1 MNRNLKSLAVFA
13 LLTGAIAAQPVVFF
27 TEPFDNN
34 NAGWTFSAN
43 TEWGIGPATASTG
56 QTTACGNGDP
66 GVDGTGAAGGGVAG
80 VVIGG
85 NAAQV
90 VHAPDYIISPA
101 LDTTVLAGVQVSFD
115 RWLNSDYANFMI
127 NYIDVWDGSMWVN
140 VWQTGGAPGLQDSAW
155 TTETFNMSAYS
166 NPAFQVRFG
175 FEVGSTGVYVC
186 SSWNIDNFTIADP
199 GPPDYQLN
207 NSSASLD
214 IDGVQAAEYT
224 PAIISKDIVNCGA
237 TLTPATGTLNISAA
251 LPNTLHDIGLNS
263 ATIAPLSGPGIM
275 VGGNVLNLRL
285 TSGLSFM
292 YGGVNPSLQGFPG
305 SGFPGSA
312 GGSSSIGISLTAPTD
327 ISIQGLFVNAALP
340 GGYRLSQATEFHAAI
355 TAGATSLPGPTLDE
369 EVITFDVTNAPS
381 CWTTGIPFYGTTF
394 TQIHVSSNGRVLFQS
409 AVSDFSPSISEALTG
424 VPFAGLWTDLN
435 PGSAGNVTVSNPAT
449 NVVRVDYSGVP
460 YSGTSTN
467 NTFGI
472 EFDAT
477 IGLVT
482 IDGLSGILPQTGTF
496 GSGDD
501 QILGISPGTLLGAT
515 DPGNTSFT
523 ANGSGTAPLSTD
535 VLLEFY
541 DSTLGGGMIASVL
554 AGTSTIFFAPDPT
567 NTPNYQWAAQ

>member
-1 MNRNLKSLAVFA
+1 MSKNLRSLAVFA
-13 LLTGAIAAQPVVFF
+13 LLTGVVAAQPVVFF

-127 NYIDVWDGSMWVN
+127 NYIDVWDGSAWVN
-140 VWQTGGAPGLQDSAW
+140 VWQTGPAPGVQDSAW
-155 TTETFNMSAYS
+155 TTQTFNMTAYS
-166 NPAFQVRFG
+166 NPAFQVRIG
-175 FEVGSTGVYVC
+175 FEIGSTGVYLC

-207 NSSASLD
+207 NSASSLD
-214 IDGVQAAEYT
+214 IDGVQASEYV
-224 PAIISKDIVNCGA
+224 PAIVSKDIVNCG
-237 TLTPATGTLNISAA
+237 TGLSPATGTLNISSAM
-251 LPNTLHDIGLNS
+251 PGTLYDVGLNS
-263 ATIAPLSGPGIM
+263 ANIVPLSGLGVM
-275 VGGNVLNLRL
+275 VGSNVLNLRL
-285 TSGLSFM
+285 ASGISFM
-292 YGGVNPSLQGFPG
+292 YGGAVANLQSFPGAGFPG
-305 SGFPGSA
+305 VTNGSA
-312 GGSSSIGISLTAPTD
+312 TIPFSTMSPTD
-327 ISIQGLFVNAALP
+327 TSIQGLFVNAAMP
-340 GGYRLSQATEFHAAI
+340 NGYRLSQATEFHAAI
-355 TAGATSLPGPTLDE
+355 TMGATSVPGPTLDE
-369 EVITFDVTNAPS
+369 EVVAIDVTAAPT

-409 AVSDFSPSISEALTG
+409 ALSDFSPTVAEALTG
-424 VPFAGLWTDLN
+424 VPFAGFWTDLN
-435 PGSAGNVTVSNPAT
+435 PGTNGSVTVSNPAN
-449 NVVRVDYSGVP
+449 NVVRVDYNAVP
-460 YSGTSTN
+460 YSGTTTN

-482 IDGLSGILPQTGTF
+482 IDGLGGILPQTGTF

-501 QILGISPGTLLGAT
+501 QLLGISPGTLLAAT
-515 DPGNTSFT
+515 DPGNTVFT
-523 ANGSGTAPLSTD
+523 ANGSGTAGLSTD
-535 VLLEFY
+535 MLLEFY